1 MYTWSDIIK
10 SKQNAAGGKL
20 QYKFQRTNFLD
31 KEFLQI
37 NKTNIMEKWVFTEKE
52 IKHYLTTVLLKIS
65 TFK

>member
-1 MYTWSDIIK
+1 MQLVGNYNI
-10 SKQNAAGGKL
+10 
-20 QYKFQRTNFLD
+20 NFKELIFLIY

>member
-1 MYTWSDIIK
+1 MQLVGNYNIN
-10 SKQNAAGGKL
+10 SKEL
-20 QYKFQRTNFLD
+20 TFLIY

-37 NKTNIMEKWVFTEKE
+37 NKKTNIMEKWVFTEKE